1 MLHVLM
7 GIFFCVALVYLVVL
21 VHSVITGKKSHDFTT
36 FDIAVRGI
44 FLFLVAGFV
53 IFGFIRDV
61 LKNLGLLIR

>member
-1 MLHVLM
+1 MRHVLM
-7 GIFFCVALVYLVVL
+7 GVFLCVALVYSVVL
-21 VHSVITGKKSHDFTT
+21 VHSVITGKKSHDFTM

-61 LKNLGLLIR
+61 PKTLSILLQ

>member
-44 FLFLVAGFV
+44 F
-53 IFGFIRDV
+53 
-61 LKNLGLLIR
+61 

>member
-44 FLFLVAGFV
+44 F
-53 IFGFIRDV
+53 FILSGR
-61 LKNLGLLIR
+61 IRYLWLYT

>member
-1 MLHVLM
+1 MRHVLM
-7 GIFFCVALVYLVVL
+7 GVFFCVALVYLVVL

-44 FLFLVAGFV
+44 FLFLVPGFV

-61 LKNLGLLIR
+61 LKTLSILLR

>member
-1 MLHVLM
+1 MCYVLT
-7 GIFFCVALVYLVVL
+7 GVFFCVALVYLVAL

-61 LKNLGLLIR
+61 LKTLSILLR

>member
-1 MLHVLM
+1 M
-7 GIFFCVALVYLVVL
+7 YLVVL
-21 VHSVITGKKSHDFTT
+21 VRSVITGKKSHDFTT

-61 LKNLGLLIR
+61 LKTLSILFR

>member
-1 MLHVLM
+1 MRYVLM
-7 GIFFCVALVYLVVL
+7 RVFFCVALVYLVVL
-21 VHSVITGKKSHDFTT
+21 VRSVITGKKSHDFTT

-61 LKNLGLLIR
+61 LKTLSILFR